1 MQVREDQVLAN
12 LSLKLKELTRKYNI
26 SIDTCTQVSGDYK
39 NIDNKD
45 ETIIRGSRAIVDKID
60 IGYIVSKPSPKEMK
74 MLEPILKSGFS
85 HEYVPNI
92 CYSVYK
98 NRGGKYNRLKIWL
111 YIDYSTMRVHDL
123 FVTDYNFNPLP
134 IEKTQV
140 KITEDQKVII
150 TTVSG
155 KGKISR
161 KEKKEMDN
169 INTTKEIRK
178 IKEEDKK
185 KEEDKLNEINQMFEE
200 SDSELEE
207 LSEEDKKRLQYHME
221 STSSVAFLESDSETP
236 DVEMQED
243 DFDW

>member
-1 MQVREDQVLAN
+1 
-12 LSLKLKELTRKYNI
+12 
-26 SIDTCTQVSGDYK
+26 
-39 NIDNKD
+39 
-45 ETIIRGSRAIVDKID
+45 
-60 IGYIVSKPSPKEMK
+60 
-74 MLEPILKSGFS
+74 MLEPILKSGFN
-85 HEYVPNI
+85 HEYEPNI

-98 NRGGKYNRLKIWL
+98 NRGGKYSRLKIWL
-111 YIDYSTMRVHDL
+111 YIDYDTMRVHDL
-123 FVTDYNFNPLP
+123 FVTDYNFNYLP

-221 STSSVAFLESDSETP
+221 STSSVAFLESDSDTP